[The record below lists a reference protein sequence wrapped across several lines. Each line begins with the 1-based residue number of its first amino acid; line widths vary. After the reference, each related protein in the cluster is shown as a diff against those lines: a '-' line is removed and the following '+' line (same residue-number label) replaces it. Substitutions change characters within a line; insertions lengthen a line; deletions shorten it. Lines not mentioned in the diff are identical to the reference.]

1 MLVKF
6 QEILSVK
13 NNYFRQ
19 AMLIYDEAFPS
30 NEKHP
35 IELIQN
41 RIINGHSKL
50 YVGIIDFQVVCM
62 SLIWDFNDLEFV
74 LLDYMAVSSNYRN
87 KSLGSQLFQF
97 LSNRIG
103 KLDKYMII
111 EVENYLFGS
120 NTLERKRRINFYLNN
135 GAYILEDFNYL
146 LPSLD
151 GTYPT
156 EMILMVSPKY
166 KGDIIKGEKI
176 KELVTRLYIDLYK
189 KNKSDKLLNTII
201 NRTPNKLNLNNNK
214 LS

>member
-1 MLVKF
+1 
-6 QEILSVK
+6 
-13 NNYFRQ
+13 
-19 AMLIYDEAFPS
+19 
-30 NEKHP
+30 
-35 IELIQN
+35 
-41 RIINGHSKL
+41 
-50 YVGIIDFQVVCM
+50 
-62 SLIWDFNDLEFV
+62 
-74 LLDYMAVSSNYRN
+74 
-87 KSLGSQLFQF
+87 
-97 LSNRIG
+97 
-103 KLDKYMII
+103 
-111 EVENYLFGS
+111 
-120 NTLERKRRINFYLNN
+120 LERKRRINFYLNN
-135 GAYILEDFNYL
+135 GAYILEDFDYL